1 MASGKSDKQSM
12 FEALLIV
19 FVLYFGIGYFAKG
32 CAASEKE
39 EKIIALTDSIEKTLD
54 ERDSTLRKTYEGLAY
69 RFRKDKYQCYDK
81 YGNEYKSEICY
92 DEDGDSIGTPE
103 EMTARVFDYLK
114 EHVET
119 DCYSEL
125 EEIREIIND

>member
-1 MASGKSDKQSM
+1 MCSDNERRDK
-12 FEALLIV
+12 V
-19 FVLYFGIGYFAKG
+19 V
-32 CAASEKE
+32 
-39 EKIIALTDSIEKTLD
+39 ALTDSIEKKLD
-54 ERDSTLRKTYEGLAY
+54 ERDSTLRKTYEDLAD

-81 YGNEYKSEICY
+81 YGNEYKSETCY

-125 EEIREIIND
+125 EEIREIINE